1 MVKSKKSTESLR
13 NNIIALAIVQAG
25 NYILPLISLPYLARV
40 LGAESFGGVAF
51 AQAFMMYF
59 ILLVEYGF
67 SWSATR
73 KIAENRENRV
83 LLGEIFM
90 NIWAVQWL
98 LMVLCVV
105 IFASILL
112 GVEKFRG
119 EIGFYTAAFLIVLGN
134 VLFPIWFFQ
143 GIEKLQLQSILH
155 FAGKL
160 IGLLFIFLLVENEH
174 DGIWVLLSNALSA
187 IIAGLFSIFFIFKS
201 GYFKICLPSLSG
213 MRQEFVE
220 SFSLFASRVSISF
233 YTMLIPLALGWIAGP
248 VALAYF
254 NVADKL
260 RVGAQSLIA
269 PISQAVFPRI
279 SHLVSKKDSSAYQL
293 ITRSAVAIFLVSGS
307 ASLMIFILSEP
318 LIQLMAGK
326 GFDGAVSALR
336 WMSPVPFLVGMSNLL
351 GVQIMIPLRLNV
363 AFNRILLCAAVL
375 CVLIL
380 WPLVNYL
387 EANGAAITLM
397 IVEFFV
403 FVVMFHYLW
412 KKKIFGKKEC
422 VK

>member
-1 MVKSKKSTESLR
+1 MVKQKNSKESLR
-13 NNIIALAIVQAG
+13 NNIIALAIIQAS

-40 LGAESFGGVAF
+40 LGAESFGKVVF

-59 ILLVEYGF
+59 VLIVEYGF

-73 KIAENRENRV
+73 KVAANRESHV
-83 LLGEIFM
+83 LLGKIFM

-98 LMVLCVV
+98 LIVLCVA
-105 IFASILL
+105 IFSSIIM
-112 GVEKFRG
+112 GFEKFRG
-119 EIGFYTAAFLIVLGN
+119 DIGFYSAAFLIVFGN

-143 GIEKLQLQSILH
+143 GVEKLQLQSVLQ

-160 IGLLFIFLLVENEH
+160 IGLLFIFVLVKNEN

-201 GYFKICLPSLSG
+201 GYFKICFPSLSG
-213 MRQEFVE
+213 VRQEFVE
-220 SFSLFASRVSISF
+220 GFSLFASRVSISF

-260 RVGAQSLIA
+260 RVGAQSLIT
-269 PISQAVFPRI
+269 PISQAIFPRI
-279 SHLVSKKDSSAYQL
+279 SHLVSKNESSAYQL
-293 ITRSAVAIFLVSGS
+293 IKRSAVAIFLVSGS
-307 ASLMIFILSEP
+307 ASLQLFVLSEP
-318 LIQLMAGK
+318 LVKLMAGE
-326 GFDGAVSALR
+326 GFDGAVSVLH
-336 WMSPVPFLVGMSNLL
+336 WMSPVPFLVGMSNLF
-351 GVQIMIPLRLNV
+351 GVQLMIPLRLNIE
-363 AFNRILLCAAVL
+363 FNRILFCAAVL
-375 CVLIL
+375 CVIIL
-380 WPLVNYL
+380 WPLINYA

-403 FVVMFHYLW
+403 SVVMFFYLR
-412 KKKIFGKKEC
+412 KKQILGK
-422 VK
+422 

>member
-1 MVKSKKSTESLR
+1 MVKPKNSKESLR
-13 NNIIALAIVQAG
+13 NNIIALAIVQAS

-40 LGAESFGGVAF
+40 LGAESFGKVVF
-51 AQAFMMYF
+51 AQALMMYF
-59 ILLVEYGF
+59 ILVVEYGF

-73 KIAENRENRV
+73 KVAENRENRV

-98 LMVLCVV
+98 LIVLCSV
-105 IFASILL
+105 IFVSIVF
-112 GVEKFRG
+112 GVEKFR
-119 EIGFYTAAFLIVLGN
+119 EDIGFYAAAFFIVLGN

-143 GIEKLQLQSILH
+143 GVEKLQLQSVLQ

-160 IGLLFIFLLVENEH
+160 IGLLFIFVLVKNEN

-201 GYFKICLPSLSG
+201 GYFKICFPSLSG
-213 MRQEFVE
+213 VRQEFVE
-220 SFSLFASRVSISF
+220 GFSLFASRVSISF

-260 RVGAQSLIA
+260 RVGAQSLIT
-269 PISQAVFPRI
+269 PISQAIFPRI
-279 SHLVSKKDSSAYQL
+279 SHLVSKNESSAYQL
-293 ITRSAVAIFLVSGS
+293 IKRSAVAIFLVSGS
-307 ASLMIFILSEP
+307 ASLMLFVLSEP
-318 LIQLMAGK
+318 LVQLMAGE
-326 GFDGAVSALR
+326 GFDGAVSVLR
-336 WMSPVPFLVGMSNLL
+336 WMSPVPFLVGMSNLF
-351 GVQIMIPLRLNV
+351 GVQLMIPLRLNI
-363 AFNRILLCAAVL
+363 AFNRILFCAAVL
-375 CVLIL
+375 CVIIL
-380 WPLVNYL
+380 WPLINYA

-403 FVVMFHYLW
+403 SVVMFFYLW
-412 KKKIFGKKEC
+412 KKQILGK
-422 VK
+422 

>member
-1 MVKSKKSTESLR
+1 MVKPKNSKESLR
-13 NNIIALAIVQAG
+13 NNIIALAIVQAS

-40 LGAESFGGVAF
+40 LGAESFGKVVF
-51 AQAFMMYF
+51 AQALMMYF
-59 ILLVEYGF
+59 ILVVEYGF

-73 KIAENRENRV
+73 KVAENRENRV

-98 LMVLCVV
+98 LIVLCSV
-105 IFASILL
+105 IFVSIVF

-119 EIGFYTAAFLIVLGN
+119 DIGFYAAAFFIVLGN

-143 GIEKLQLQSILH
+143 GVEKLQLQSVLQ

-160 IGLLFIFLLVENEH
+160 IGLLFIFVLVKNEN

-201 GYFKICLPSLSG
+201 GYFKICFPSLSG
-213 MRQEFVE
+213 VRQEFVE
-220 SFSLFASRVSISF
+220 GFSLFASRVSISF

-260 RVGAQSLIA
+260 RVGAQSLIT
-269 PISQAVFPRI
+269 PISQAIFPRI
-279 SHLVSKKDSSAYQL
+279 SHLVSKNESSAYQL
-293 ITRSAVAIFLVSGS
+293 IKRSAVAIFLVSGS
-307 ASLMIFILSEP
+307 ASLMLFVLSEP
-318 LIQLMAGK
+318 LVQLMAGE
-326 GFDGAVSALR
+326 GFDGAVSVLH
-336 WMSPVPFLVGMSNLL
+336 WMSPVPFLVGMSNLF
-351 GVQIMIPLRLNV
+351 GVQLMIPLRLNI
-363 AFNRILLCAAVL
+363 AFNRVLFCAAVL
-375 CVLIL
+375 CVIIL
-380 WPLVNYL
+380 WPLINYA

-403 FVVMFHYLW
+403 SVVMFFYLR
-412 KKKIFGKKEC
+412 KKQILGK
-422 VK
+422 

>member
-1 MVKSKKSTESLR
+1 MVKPKNSKESLR
-13 NNIIALAIVQAG
+13 NNIIALAIIQAS

-40 LGAESFGGVAF
+40 LGAESFGKVVF

-73 KIAENRENRV
+73 KVAENRENRV

-98 LMVLCVV
+98 LIVLCSV
-105 IFASILL
+105 IFVSIVF
-112 GVEKFRG
+112 GVEEFRG
-119 EIGFYTAAFLIVLGN
+119 DIGFYAAAFLIVLGN

-143 GIEKLQLQSILH
+143 GVEKLQLQSVLQ

-160 IGLLFIFLLVENEH
+160 IGLLFIFVLVKNEN

-201 GYFKICLPSLSG
+201 GYFKICFPSLSG
-213 MRQEFVE
+213 VRQEFVE
-220 SFSLFASRVSISF
+220 GFSLFASRVSISF

-254 NVADKL
+254 NVADKI
-260 RVGAQSLIA
+260 RVGAQSLIT
-269 PISQAVFPRI
+269 PISQAIFPRI
-279 SHLVSKKDSSAYQL
+279 SHLVSKNESSAYQL
-293 ITRSAVAIFLVSGS
+293 IKRSAVAIFLVSGS
-307 ASLMIFILSEP
+307 ASLMLFVLSEP
-318 LIQLMAGK
+318 LVQLMAGE
-326 GFDGAVSALR
+326 GFDGAVSVLH
-336 WMSPVPFLVGMSNLL
+336 WMSPVPFLVGMSNLF
-351 GVQIMIPLRLNV
+351 GVQLMIPLRLNI

-375 CVLIL
+375 CVIIL
-380 WPLVNYL
+380 WPLINYA

-403 FVVMFHYLW
+403 SVVMFFYLR
-412 KKKIFGKKEC
+412 KKQILGK
-422 VK
+422 

>member
-1 MVKSKKSTESLR
+1 MVKPKNSKESLR
-13 NNIIALAIVQAG
+13 NNIIALAIVQAS

-40 LGAESFGGVAF
+40 LGAESFGKVVF
-51 AQAFMMYF
+51 AQALMMYF

-73 KIAENRENRV
+73 KVAENRENRV

-98 LMVLCVV
+98 LIALCSV
-105 IFASILL
+105 IFVSIVF

-119 EIGFYTAAFLIVLGN
+119 EIGFYAAAFLIVLGN

-143 GIEKLQLQSILH
+143 GVEKLQLQSVLQ

-160 IGLLFIFLLVENEH
+160 IGLLFIFVLVKNEN
-174 DGIWVLLSNALSA
+174 DGIWDLLSNALSA

-201 GYFKICLPSLSG
+201 GYFKICFPSLSG

-220 SFSLFASRVSISF
+220 GFSLFASRVSISF

-260 RVGAQSLIA
+260 RVGAQSLIT
-269 PISQAVFPRI
+269 PISQAIFPRI
-279 SHLVSKKDSSAYQL
+279 SHLVSKNESSAYQL
-293 ITRSAVAIFLVSGS
+293 IKRSAVAIFLVSGS
-307 ASLMIFILSEP
+307 ASLMLFVLSEP
-318 LIQLMAGK
+318 LVQLMAGD
-326 GFDGAVSALR
+326 GFDGAVSVLH
-336 WMSPVPFLVGMSNLL
+336 WMSPVPFLVGMSNLF
-351 GVQIMIPLRLNV
+351 GVQLMIPLRLNI
-363 AFNRILLCAAVL
+363 AFNRILFCAAVL
-375 CVLIL
+375 CVIIL
-380 WPLVNYL
+380 WPLINYA
-387 EANGAAITLM
+387 EASGAAITLM

-403 FVVMFHYLW
+403 SVVMFFYLR
-412 KKKIFGKKEC
+412 KKQILGK
-422 VK
+422 

>member
-1 MVKSKKSTESLR
+1 MVKPKNSKESLR
-13 NNIIALAIVQAG
+13 NNIIALAIVQAS

-40 LGAESFGGVAF
+40 LGAESFGKVVF
-51 AQAFMMYF
+51 AQALMMYF
-59 ILLVEYGF
+59 ILVVEYGF

-73 KIAENRENRV
+73 KVAENRENRV

-98 LMVLCVV
+98 LIVLCSV
-105 IFASILL
+105 IFVSIVF
-112 GVEKFRG
+112 GVEKFR
-119 EIGFYTAAFLIVLGN
+119 EDIGFYAAAFFIVLGN

-143 GIEKLQLQSILH
+143 GVEKLQLQSVLQ

-160 IGLLFIFLLVENEH
+160 IGLLFIFVLVKNEN

-201 GYFKICLPSLSG
+201 GYFKICFPSLSG
-213 MRQEFVE
+213 VRQEFVE
-220 SFSLFASRVSISF
+220 GFSLFASRVSISF

-260 RVGAQSLIA
+260 RVGAQSLIT
-269 PISQAVFPRI
+269 PISQAIFPRI
-279 SHLVSKKDSSAYQL
+279 SHLVSKNESSAYQL
-293 ITRSAVAIFLVSGS
+293 IKRSAVAIFLVSGS
-307 ASLMIFILSEP
+307 ASLMLFVLSEP
-318 LIQLMAGK
+318 LVQLMAGE
-326 GFDGAVSALR
+326 GFDGAVSVLR
-336 WMSPVPFLVGMSNLL
+336 WMSPVPFLVGMSNLF
-351 GVQIMIPLRLNV
+351 GVQLMIPLRLNI
-363 AFNRILLCAAVL
+363 AFNRILFCAAVL
-375 CVLIL
+375 CVIIL
-380 WPLVNYL
+380 WPLINYA

-403 FVVMFHYLW
+403 SVVMFFYLR
-412 KKKIFGKKEC
+412 KKQILGK
-422 VK
+422 

>member
-1 MVKSKKSTESLR
+1 MVKPKNSKESLR
-13 NNIIALAIVQAG
+13 NNIIALAIVQAS

-40 LGAESFGGVAF
+40 LGAESFGKVVF
-51 AQAFMMYF
+51 AQALMMYF
-59 ILLVEYGF
+59 ILVVEYGF

-73 KIAENRENRV
+73 KVAENRENRV

-98 LMVLCVV
+98 LIVLCSV
-105 IFASILL
+105 IFVSIVF

-119 EIGFYTAAFLIVLGN
+119 DIGFYAAAFFIVLGN

-143 GIEKLQLQSILH
+143 GVEKLQLQSVLQ

-160 IGLLFIFLLVENEH
+160 IGLLFIFVLVKNEN

-201 GYFKICLPSLSG
+201 GYFKICFPSLSG
-213 MRQEFVE
+213 VRQEFVE
-220 SFSLFASRVSISF
+220 GFSLFASRVSISF

-260 RVGAQSLIA
+260 RVGAQSLIT
-269 PISQAVFPRI
+269 PISQAIFPRI
-279 SHLVSKKDSSAYQL
+279 SHLVSKNESSAYQL
-293 ITRSAVAIFLVSGS
+293 IKRSAVAIFLVSGS
-307 ASLMIFILSEP
+307 ASLMLFVLSEP
-318 LIQLMAGK
+318 LVQLMAGE
-326 GFDGAVSALR
+326 GFDGAVSVLH
-336 WMSPVPFLVGMSNLL
+336 WMSPVPFLVGMSNLF
-351 GVQIMIPLRLNV
+351 GVQLMIPLRLNI
-363 AFNRILLCAAVL
+363 AFNRILFCAAVL
-375 CVLIL
+375 CVIIL
-380 WPLVNYL
+380 WPLINYA

-403 FVVMFHYLW
+403 SVVMFFYLR
-412 KKKIFGKKEC
+412 KKQILGK
-422 VK
+422 

>member
-1 MVKSKKSTESLR
+1 MVKPKNSKESLR
-13 NNIIALAIVQAG
+13 NNIIALAIIQAS

-40 LGAESFGGVAF
+40 LGAESFGKVVF
-51 AQAFMMYF
+51 AQALMMYF

-73 KIAENRENRV
+73 KVAENRENRV

-98 LMVLCVV
+98 LIVLCSV
-105 IFASILL
+105 IFVSIVF
-112 GVEKFRG
+112 GVEEFRG
-119 EIGFYTAAFLIVLGN
+119 DIGFYAAAFLIVLGN

-143 GIEKLQLQSILH
+143 GVEKLQLQSVLQ

-160 IGLLFIFLLVENEH
+160 IGLLFIFVLVKNEN

-201 GYFKICLPSLSG
+201 GYFKICFPSLSG

-220 SFSLFASRVSISF
+220 GFSLFASRVSISF

-260 RVGAQSLIA
+260 RVGAQSLIT
-269 PISQAVFPRI
+269 PISQAIFPRI
-279 SHLVSKKDSSAYQL
+279 SHLVSKNESSAYQL
-293 ITRSAVAIFLVSGS
+293 IKRSAVAIFLVSGS
-307 ASLMIFILSEP
+307 ASLMLFVLSEP
-318 LIQLMAGK
+318 LVQLMAGE
-326 GFDGAVSALR
+326 GFDGAVSVLH
-336 WMSPVPFLVGMSNLL
+336 WISPVPFLVGMSNLF
-351 GVQIMIPLRLNV
+351 GVQLMIPLRLNI
-363 AFNRILLCAAVL
+363 AFNRILFCAAVL
-375 CVLIL
+375 CVIIL
-380 WPLVNYL
+380 WPLINYA

-403 FVVMFHYLW
+403 SVVMFFYLR
-412 KKKIFGKKEC
+412 KKQILGK
-422 VK
+422 

>member
-1 MVKSKKSTESLR
+1 MVKPKNSKESLR
-13 NNIIALAIVQAG
+13 NNIIALAIVQAS

-40 LGAESFGGVAF
+40 LGAESFGKVVF
-51 AQAFMMYF
+51 AQALMMYF

-73 KIAENRENRV
+73 KVAENRENRV

-98 LMVLCVV
+98 LIVLCSV
-105 IFASILL
+105 IFVSIVF
-112 GVEKFRG
+112 GVEEFRG
-119 EIGFYTAAFLIVLGN
+119 DIGFYAAAFLIVLGN

-143 GIEKLQLQSILH
+143 GVEKLQLQSVLQ

-160 IGLLFIFLLVENEH
+160 IGLLFIFVLVKNEN

-201 GYFKICLPSLSG
+201 GYFKICFPSLSG

-220 SFSLFASRVSISF
+220 GFSLFASRVSISF

-260 RVGAQSLIA
+260 RVGAQSLIT
-269 PISQAVFPRI
+269 PISQAIFPRI
-279 SHLVSKKDSSAYQL
+279 SHLVSKNESSAYQL
-293 ITRSAVAIFLVSGS
+293 IKRSAVAIFLVSGS
-307 ASLMIFILSEP
+307 ASLMLFVLSEP
-318 LIQLMAGK
+318 LVQLMAGE
-326 GFDGAVSALR
+326 GFDGAVSVLH

-351 GVQIMIPLRLNV
+351 GVQLMIPLRLNIE
-363 AFNRILLCAAVL
+363 FNRILFCAAVL
-375 CVLIL
+375 CVIIL
-380 WPLVNYL
+380 WPLINYA

-403 FVVMFHYLW
+403 SVVMFFYLR
-412 KKKIFGKKEC
+412 KKQILGK
-422 VK
+422 

>member
-1 MVKSKKSTESLR
+1 MVKQKNSKESLR
-13 NNIIALAIVQAG
+13 NNIIALAIIQAS

-40 LGAESFGGVAF
+40 LGAESFGKVVF

-59 ILLVEYGF
+59 VLIVEYGF

-73 KIAENRENRV
+73 KVAANRESHV
-83 LLGEIFM
+83 LLGKIFM

-98 LMVLCVV
+98 LIVLCVA
-105 IFASILL
+105 IFSSIIM
-112 GVEKFRG
+112 GFEKFRG
-119 EIGFYTAAFLIVLGN
+119 DIGFYSAAFLIVFGN

-143 GIEKLQLQSILH
+143 GVEKLQLQSVLQ

-160 IGLLFIFLLVENEH
+160 IGLLFIFVLVKNEN

-201 GYFKICLPSLSG
+201 GYFKICFPSLSG
-213 MRQEFVE
+213 VRQEFVE
-220 SFSLFASRVSISF
+220 GFSLFASRVSISF

-260 RVGAQSLIA
+260 RVGAQSLIT
-269 PISQAVFPRI
+269 PISQAIFPRI
-279 SHLVSKKDSSAYQL
+279 SHLVSKNESSAYQL
-293 ITRSAVAIFLVSGS
+293 IKRSAVAIFLVSGS
-307 ASLMIFILSEP
+307 ASLMLFVLSEP
-318 LIQLMAGK
+318 LVQLMAGE
-326 GFDGAVSALR
+326 GFDGAVSVLH
-336 WMSPVPFLVGMSNLL
+336 WMSPVPFLVGMSNLF
-351 GVQIMIPLRLNV
+351 GVQLMIPLRLNIE
-363 AFNRILLCAAVL
+363 FNRILFCAAVL
-375 CVLIL
+375 CVIIL
-380 WPLVNYL
+380 WPLINYA

-403 FVVMFHYLW
+403 SVVMFFYLR
-412 KKKIFGKKEC
+412 KKQILGK
-422 VK
+422 

>member
-1 MVKSKKSTESLR
+1 MVKPKNSKESLR
-13 NNIIALAIVQAG
+13 NNIIALAIVQAS

-40 LGAESFGGVAF
+40 LGAESFGKVVF
-51 AQAFMMYF
+51 AQALMMYF

-73 KIAENRENRV
+73 KVAENRENRV

-98 LMVLCVV
+98 LIALCSV
-105 IFASILL
+105 IFVSIVF

-119 EIGFYTAAFLIVLGN
+119 EIGFYAAAFLIVLGN

-143 GIEKLQLQSILH
+143 GVEKLQLQSVLQ

-160 IGLLFIFLLVENEH
+160 IGLLFIFVLVKNEN

-201 GYFKICLPSLSG
+201 GYFKICFPSLSG

-220 SFSLFASRVSISF
+220 GFSLFASRVSISF

-260 RVGAQSLIA
+260 RVGAQSLIT
-269 PISQAVFPRI
+269 PISQAIFPRI
-279 SHLVSKKDSSAYQL
+279 SHLVSKNESSAYQL
-293 ITRSAVAIFLVSGS
+293 IKRSAVAIFLVSGS
-307 ASLMIFILSEP
+307 ASLMLFVLSEP
-318 LIQLMAGK
+318 LVQLMAGD
-326 GFDGAVSALR
+326 GFDGAVSVLH
-336 WMSPVPFLVGMSNLL
+336 WMSPVPFLVGMSNLF
-351 GVQIMIPLRLNV
+351 GVQLMIPLRLNI
-363 AFNRILLCAAVL
+363 AFNRILFCAAVL
-375 CVLIL
+375 CVIIL
-380 WPLVNYL
+380 WPLVNYA
-387 EANGAAITLM
+387 EASGAAITLM

-403 FVVMFHYLW
+403 SVVMFFYLR
-412 KKKIFGKKEC
+412 KKQILGK
-422 VK
+422 

>member
-1 MVKSKKSTESLR
+1 MVKPKNSKESLR
-13 NNIIALAIVQAG
+13 NNIIALAIVQAS

-40 LGAESFGGVAF
+40 LGAESFGKVVF
-51 AQAFMMYF
+51 AQALMMYF

-73 KIAENRENRV
+73 KVAENRENRV

-98 LMVLCVV
+98 LIVLCSV
-105 IFASILL
+105 IFVSIVF
-112 GVEKFRG
+112 GVEEFRG
-119 EIGFYTAAFLIVLGN
+119 DIGFYAAAFLIVLGN

-143 GIEKLQLQSILH
+143 GVEKLQLQSVLQ

-160 IGLLFIFLLVENEH
+160 IGLLFIFVLVKNEN

-201 GYFKICLPSLSG
+201 GYFKICFPSLSG
-213 MRQEFVE
+213 VRQEFVE
-220 SFSLFASRVSISF
+220 GFSLFASRVSISF

-260 RVGAQSLIA
+260 RVGAQSLIT
-269 PISQAVFPRI
+269 PISQAIFPRI
-279 SHLVSKKDSSAYQL
+279 SHLVSKNESSAYQL
-293 ITRSAVAIFLVSGS
+293 IKRSAVAIFLVSGS
-307 ASLMIFILSEP
+307 ASLMLFVLSEP
-318 LIQLMAGK
+318 LVQLMAGE
-326 GFDGAVSALR
+326 GFDGAVSVLH
-336 WMSPVPFLVGMSNLL
+336 WMSPVPFLVGMSNLF
-351 GVQIMIPLRLNV
+351 GVQLMIPLRLNI
-363 AFNRILLCAAVL
+363 AFNRILFCAAVL
-375 CVLIL
+375 CVIIL
-380 WPLVNYL
+380 WPLINYA

-403 FVVMFHYLW
+403 SVVMFFYLR
-412 KKKIFGKKEC
+412 KKQILGK
-422 VK
+422 

>member
-1 MVKSKKSTESLR
+1 MKSKKSTESLR
-13 NNIIALAIVQAG
+13 NNIISLAILQAS

-40 LGAESFGGVAF
+40 LGAESFGKVVF

-73 KIAENRENRV
+73 KVAENRENRT

-98 LMVLCVV
+98 LIVLCSV
-105 IFASILL
+105 IFVSIVL

-119 EIGFYTAAFLIVLGN
+119 DIGFYASAFLIVLGN

-143 GIEKLQLQSILH
+143 GVEKLQLQSILQ
-155 FAGKL
+155 FVGKL
-160 IGLLFIFLLVENEH
+160 IGLLFIFVLVRSEH
-174 DGIWVLLSNALSA
+174 DGIWVLLSNALSV

-201 GYFKICLPSLSG
+201 GCFKICFPSLSG

-220 SFSLFASRVSISF
+220 GFSLFASRVSISF
-233 YTMLIPLALGWIAGP
+233 YTMLIPLALGWLAGP

-260 RVGAQSLIA
+260 RMGAQSLIT
-269 PISQAVFPRI
+269 PISQAIFPRI
-279 SHLVSKKDSSAYQL
+279 SHLVSKNENSAYQL
-293 ITRSAVAIFLVSGS
+293 IKRSAVAIFLVSGS
-307 ASLMIFILSEP
+307 ASLMLFFLSEP
-318 LIQLMAGK
+318 LIRLIAGE
-326 GFDGAVSALR
+326 GFDGAVSVLR
-336 WMSPVPFLVGMSNLL
+336 WISPVPFLVGMSNLL
-351 GVQIMIPLRLNV
+351 GVQIMIPLRLNF

-375 CVLIL
+375 CLIIL
-380 WPLVNYL
+380 WPLINYA
-387 EANGAAITLM
+387 EANGAAIALM
-397 IVEFFV
+397 LVELFVSAAMFF
-403 FVVMFHYLW
+403 YLR
-412 KKKIFGKKEC
+412 KKQILGKKEG

>member
-1 MVKSKKSTESLR
+1 MVKPKNSKESLR
-13 NNIIALAIVQAG
+13 NNIIALAIVQAS

-40 LGAESFGGVAF
+40 LGAESFGKVVF
-51 AQAFMMYF
+51 AQALMMYF

-73 KIAENRENRV
+73 KVAENRENRV

-98 LMVLCVV
+98 LIVLCSV
-105 IFASILL
+105 IFVSIVF

-119 EIGFYTAAFLIVLGN
+119 DIGFYAAAFLIVLGN

-143 GIEKLQLQSILH
+143 GVEKLQLQSVLQ

-160 IGLLFIFLLVENEH
+160 IGLLFIFVLVENEN

-201 GYFKICLPSLSG
+201 CYFKICFPSLSG
-213 MRQEFVE
+213 VRQEFVE
-220 SFSLFASRVSISF
+220 GFSLFASRVSISF

-260 RVGAQSLIA
+260 RVGAQSLIT
-269 PISQAVFPRI
+269 PISQAIFPRI
-279 SHLVSKKDSSAYQL
+279 SHLVSKNESSAYQL
-293 ITRSAVAIFLVSGS
+293 IKRSAVAIFLVSGS
-307 ASLMIFILSEP
+307 ASLMLFVLSEP
-318 LIQLMAGK
+318 LVQLMAGE
-326 GFDGAVSALR
+326 GFDGAVSVLH
-336 WMSPVPFLVGMSNLL
+336 WMSPVPFLVGMSNLF
-351 GVQIMIPLRLNV
+351 GVQLMIPLRLNI
-363 AFNRILLCAAVL
+363 AFNRILFCAAVL
-375 CVLIL
+375 CVIIL
-380 WPLVNYL
+380 WPLINYA

-403 FVVMFHYLW
+403 SVVMFFYLR
-412 KKKIFGKKEC
+412 KKQILGK
-422 VK
+422 

>member
-1 MVKSKKSTESLR
+1 MVKPKNSKESLR
-13 NNIIALAIVQAG
+13 NNIIALAIVQAS

-40 LGAESFGGVAF
+40 LGAESFGKVVF
-51 AQAFMMYF
+51 AQALMMYF

-73 KIAENRENRV
+73 KVAENRENRV

-98 LMVLCVV
+98 LIVLCSV
-105 IFASILL
+105 IFVSIVF

-119 EIGFYTAAFLIVLGN
+119 EIGFYAAAFLIVLGN
-134 VLFPIWFFQ
+134 VFFPIWFFQ
-143 GIEKLQLQSILH
+143 GVEKLQLQSVLQ

-160 IGLLFIFLLVENEH
+160 IGLLFIFVLVKNEN

-201 GYFKICLPSLSG
+201 GYFKICFPSLSG
-213 MRQEFVE
+213 VRQEFVE
-220 SFSLFASRVSISF
+220 GFSLFASRVSISF

-260 RVGAQSLIA
+260 RVGAQSLIT
-269 PISQAVFPRI
+269 PISQAIFPRI
-279 SHLVSKKDSSAYQL
+279 SHLVSKNESSAYQL
-293 ITRSAVAIFLVSGS
+293 IKRSAVAIFLVSGS
-307 ASLMIFILSEP
+307 ASLMLFVLSEP
-318 LIQLMAGK
+318 LVQLMAGD
-326 GFDGAVSALR
+326 GFDGAVSVLH
-336 WMSPVPFLVGMSNLL
+336 WMSPVPFLVGMSNLF
-351 GVQIMIPLRLNV
+351 GVQLMIPLRLNI
-363 AFNRILLCAAVL
+363 AFNRILFCAAVL
-375 CVLIL
+375 CVIIL
-380 WPLVNYL
+380 WPLINYA
-387 EANGAAITLM
+387 EASGAAITLM

-403 FVVMFHYLW
+403 SVVMFFYLR
-412 KKKIFGKKEC
+412 KKQILGK
-422 VK
+422 

>member
-1 MVKSKKSTESLR
+1 MVKPKNSKESLR
-13 NNIIALAIVQAG
+13 NNIIALAIVQAS

-40 LGAESFGGVAF
+40 LGAESFGKVVF
-51 AQAFMMYF
+51 AQALMMYF

-73 KIAENRENRV
+73 KVAENRENRV

-98 LMVLCVV
+98 LIALCSV
-105 IFASILL
+105 IFVSIVF

-119 EIGFYTAAFLIVLGN
+119 EIGFYAAAFLIVLGN

-143 GIEKLQLQSILH
+143 GVEKLQLQSVLQ

-160 IGLLFIFLLVENEH
+160 IGLLFIFVLVKNEN

-201 GYFKICLPSLSG
+201 GYFKICFPSLSG

-220 SFSLFASRVSISF
+220 GFSLFASRVSISF

-260 RVGAQSLIA
+260 RVGAQSLIT
-269 PISQAVFPRI
+269 PISQAIFPRI
-279 SHLVSKKDSSAYQL
+279 SHLVSKNESSAYQL
-293 ITRSAVAIFLVSGS
+293 IKRSAVAIFLVSGS
-307 ASLMIFILSEP
+307 ASLMLFVLSEP
-318 LIQLMAGK
+318 LVQLMAGD
-326 GFDGAVSALR
+326 GFDGAVSVLH
-336 WMSPVPFLVGMSNLL
+336 WMSPVPFLVGMSNLF
-351 GVQIMIPLRLNV
+351 GVQLMIPLRLNI
-363 AFNRILLCAAVL
+363 AFNRILFCAAVL
-375 CVLIL
+375 CVIIL
-380 WPLVNYL
+380 WPLINYA
-387 EANGAAITLM
+387 EASGAAITLM

-403 FVVMFHYLW
+403 SVVMFFYLR
-412 KKKIFGKKEC
+412 KKQILGK
-422 VK
+422 

>member
-1 MVKSKKSTESLR
+1 MVKPKNSKESLR
-13 NNIIALAIVQAG
+13 NNIIALAIVQAS

-40 LGAESFGGVAF
+40 LGAESFGKVVF
-51 AQAFMMYF
+51 AQALMMYF
-59 ILLVEYGF
+59 ILVVEYGF

-73 KIAENRENRV
+73 KVAENRENRV

-98 LMVLCVV
+98 LIVLCSV
-105 IFASILL
+105 IFVSIVF

-119 EIGFYTAAFLIVLGN
+119 DIGFYAAAFFIVLGN

-143 GIEKLQLQSILH
+143 GVEKLQLQSVLQ

-160 IGLLFIFLLVENEH
+160 IGLLFIFVLVKNEN

-201 GYFKICLPSLSG
+201 GYFKICFPSLSG
-213 MRQEFVE
+213 VRQEFVE
-220 SFSLFASRVSISF
+220 GFSLFASRVSISF

-260 RVGAQSLIA
+260 RVGAQSLIT
-269 PISQAVFPRI
+269 PISQAIFPRI
-279 SHLVSKKDSSAYQL
+279 SHLVSKNESSAYQL
-293 ITRSAVAIFLVSGS
+293 IKRSAVAIFLVSGS
-307 ASLMIFILSEP
+307 ASLMLFVLSEP
-318 LIQLMAGK
+318 LVQLMAGED
-326 GFDGAVSALR
+326 FDGAVSVLH
-336 WMSPVPFLVGMSNLL
+336 WMSPVPFLVGMSNLF
-351 GVQIMIPLRLNV
+351 GVQLMIPLRLNI
-363 AFNRILLCAAVL
+363 AFNRILFCAAVL
-375 CVLIL
+375 CVIIL
-380 WPLVNYL
+380 WPLINYA

-403 FVVMFHYLW
+403 SVVMFFYLR
-412 KKKIFGKKEC
+412 KKQILGK
-422 VK
+422 

>member
-1 MVKSKKSTESLR
+1 MVKPKNSKESLR
-13 NNIIALAIVQAG
+13 NNIIALAIVQAS

-40 LGAESFGGVAF
+40 LGAESFGKVVF
-51 AQAFMMYF
+51 AQALMMYF

-73 KIAENRENRV
+73 KVAENRENRV

-98 LMVLCVV
+98 LIALCSV
-105 IFASILL
+105 IFVSIVF

-119 EIGFYTAAFLIVLGN
+119 EIGFYAAAFLIVLGN

-143 GIEKLQLQSILH
+143 GVEKLQLQSVLQ

-160 IGLLFIFLLVENEH
+160 IGLLFIFVLVKNEN

-201 GYFKICLPSLSG
+201 GYFKICFPSLSG

-220 SFSLFASRVSISF
+220 GFSLFASRVSISF

-260 RVGAQSLIA
+260 RVGAQSLIT
-269 PISQAVFPRI
+269 PISQAIFPRI
-279 SHLVSKKDSSAYQL
+279 SHLVSKNESSAYQL
-293 ITRSAVAIFLVSGS
+293 IKRSAVAIFLVSGT
-307 ASLMIFILSEP
+307 ASLMLFVLSEP
-318 LIQLMAGK
+318 LVQLMAGD
-326 GFDGAVSALR
+326 GFDGAVSVLH
-336 WMSPVPFLVGMSNLL
+336 WMSPVPFLVGMSNLF
-351 GVQIMIPLRLNV
+351 GVQLMIPLRLNI
-363 AFNRILLCAAVL
+363 AFNRILFCAAVL
-375 CVLIL
+375 CVIIL
-380 WPLVNYL
+380 WPLINYA
-387 EANGAAITLM
+387 EASGAAITLM

-403 FVVMFHYLW
+403 SVVMFFYLR
-412 KKKIFGKKEC
+412 KKQILGK
-422 VK
+422 

>member
-1 MVKSKKSTESLR
+1 MVKPKNSKESLR
-13 NNIIALAIVQAG
+13 NNIIALAIVQAS

-40 LGAESFGGVAF
+40 LGAESFGKVVF
-51 AQAFMMYF
+51 AQALMMYF

-73 KIAENRENRV
+73 KVAENRENRV

-98 LMVLCVV
+98 LIVLCSV
-105 IFASILL
+105 IFVSIVF

-119 EIGFYTAAFLIVLGN
+119 DIGFYAAAFLIVLGN

-143 GIEKLQLQSILH
+143 GVEKLQLQSVLQ

-160 IGLLFIFLLVENEH
+160 IGLLFIFVLVKNEN

-201 GYFKICLPSLSG
+201 GYFKICFPSLSG
-213 MRQEFVE
+213 VRQEFVE
-220 SFSLFASRVSISF
+220 GFSLFASRVSISF

-260 RVGAQSLIA
+260 RVGAQSLIT
-269 PISQAVFPRI
+269 PISQAIFPRI
-279 SHLVSKKDSSAYQL
+279 SHLVSKNESSAYQL
-293 ITRSAVAIFLVSGS
+293 IKRSAVAIFLVSGS
-307 ASLMIFILSEP
+307 ASLMLFVLSEP
-318 LIQLMAGK
+318 LVQLMAGE
-326 GFDGAVSALR
+326 GFDGAVSVLH
-336 WMSPVPFLVGMSNLL
+336 WMSPVPFLVGMSNLF
-351 GVQIMIPLRLNV
+351 GVQLMIPLRLNI
-363 AFNRILLCAAVL
+363 AFNRILFCAAVL
-375 CVLIL
+375 CVIIL
-380 WPLVNYL
+380 WPLINYA

-403 FVVMFHYLW
+403 SVVMFFYLR
-412 KKKIFGKKEC
+412 KKQILGK
-422 VK
+422 

>member
-1 MVKSKKSTESLR
+1 MVKPKNSKESLR
-13 NNIIALAIVQAG
+13 NNIIALAIVQAS

-40 LGAESFGGVAF
+40 LGAESFGKVVF
-51 AQAFMMYF
+51 AQALMMYF
-59 ILLVEYGF
+59 ILVVEYGL

-73 KIAENRENRV
+73 KVAENRENRV

-98 LMVLCVV
+98 LIVLCSV
-105 IFASILL
+105 IFVSIVF
-112 GVEKFRG
+112 GVEKFR
-119 EIGFYTAAFLIVLGN
+119 EDIGFYAAAFFIVLGN

-143 GIEKLQLQSILH
+143 GVEKLQLQSVLQ

-160 IGLLFIFLLVENEH
+160 MGLLFIFVLVKNEN

-201 GYFKICLPSLSG
+201 GYFKICFPSLSG
-213 MRQEFVE
+213 VRQEFVE
-220 SFSLFASRVSISF
+220 GFSLFASRVSISF

-260 RVGAQSLIA
+260 RVGAQSLIT
-269 PISQAVFPRI
+269 PISQAIFPRI
-279 SHLVSKKDSSAYQL
+279 SHLVSKNESSAYQL
-293 ITRSAVAIFLVSGS
+293 IKRSAVAIFLVSGS
-307 ASLMIFILSEP
+307 ASLMLFVLSEP
-318 LIQLMAGK
+318 LVQLMAGE
-326 GFDGAVSALR
+326 GFDGAVSVLR
-336 WMSPVPFLVGMSNLL
+336 WMSPVPFLVGMSNLF
-351 GVQIMIPLRLNV
+351 GVQLMIPLRLNI
-363 AFNRILLCAAVL
+363 AFNRILFCAAVL
-375 CVLIL
+375 CVIIL
-380 WPLVNYL
+380 WPLINYA

-403 FVVMFHYLW
+403 SVVMFFYLL
-412 KKKIFGKKEC
+412 KKQILGK
-422 VK
+422 

>member
-1 MVKSKKSTESLR
+1 MVKPKNSKESLR
-13 NNIIALAIVQAG
+13 NNIIALAIVQAS

-40 LGAESFGGVAF
+40 LGAESFGKVVF
-51 AQAFMMYF
+51 AQALMMYF

-73 KIAENRENRV
+73 KVAENRENRV

-98 LMVLCVV
+98 LIVLCSV
-105 IFASILL
+105 IFVSIVF

-119 EIGFYTAAFLIVLGN
+119 EIGFYAAAFLIVLGN

-143 GIEKLQLQSILH
+143 GVEKLQLQSVLQ

-160 IGLLFIFLLVENEH
+160 IGLLFIFVLVKNEN

-201 GYFKICLPSLSG
+201 GYFKICFPSLSG
-213 MRQEFVE
+213 VRQEFVE
-220 SFSLFASRVSISF
+220 GFSLFASRVSISF

-260 RVGAQSLIA
+260 RVGAQSLIT
-269 PISQAVFPRI
+269 PISQAIFPRI
-279 SHLVSKKDSSAYQL
+279 SHLVSKNESSAYQL
-293 ITRSAVAIFLVSGS
+293 IKRSAVAIFLVSGS
-307 ASLMIFILSEP
+307 ASLMLFVLSEP
-318 LIQLMAGK
+318 LVQLMAGD
-326 GFDGAVSALR
+326 GFDGAVSVLH
-336 WMSPVPFLVGMSNLL
+336 WMSPVPFLVGMSNLF
-351 GVQIMIPLRLNV
+351 GVQLMIPLRLNI
-363 AFNRILLCAAVL
+363 AFNRILFCAAVL
-375 CVLIL
+375 CVIIL
-380 WPLVNYL
+380 WPLINYA
-387 EANGAAITLM
+387 EASGAAITLM

-403 FVVMFHYLW
+403 SVVMFFYLR
-412 KKKIFGKKEC
+412 KKQILGK
-422 VK
+422 

>member
-1 MVKSKKSTESLR
+1 MVKPKNSKESLR
-13 NNIIALAIVQAG
+13 NNIIALAIVQAS

-40 LGAESFGGVAF
+40 LGAESFGKVVF
-51 AQAFMMYF
+51 AQALMMYF
-59 ILLVEYGF
+59 ILVVEYGL

-73 KIAENRENRV
+73 KVAENRENRV

-98 LMVLCVV
+98 LIVLCSV
-105 IFASILL
+105 IFVSIVF
-112 GVEKFRG
+112 GVEKFR
-119 EIGFYTAAFLIVLGN
+119 EDIGFYAAAFFIVLGN

-143 GIEKLQLQSILH
+143 GVEKLQVQSVLQ

-160 IGLLFIFLLVENEH
+160 IGLLFIFVLVKNEN

-201 GYFKICLPSLSG
+201 GYFKICFPSLSG
-213 MRQEFVE
+213 VRQEFVE
-220 SFSLFASRVSISF
+220 GFSLFASRVSISF

-260 RVGAQSLIA
+260 RVGAQSLIT
-269 PISQAVFPRI
+269 PISQAIFPRI
-279 SHLVSKKDSSAYQL
+279 SHLVSKNESSAYQL
-293 ITRSAVAIFLVSGS
+293 IKRSAVAIFLVSGS
-307 ASLMIFILSEP
+307 ASLMLFVLSEP
-318 LIQLMAGK
+318 LVQLMAGE
-326 GFDGAVSALR
+326 GFDGAVSVLR
-336 WMSPVPFLVGMSNLL
+336 WMSPVPFLVGMSNLF
-351 GVQIMIPLRLNV
+351 GVQLMIPLRLNI
-363 AFNRILLCAAVL
+363 AFNRILFCAAVL
-375 CVLIL
+375 CVIIL
-380 WPLVNYL
+380 WPLINYA

-403 FVVMFHYLW
+403 SVVMFFYLL
-412 KKKIFGKKEC
+412 KKQILGK
-422 VK
+422 